1 MEKYLILNADDF
13 GMCHAANL
21 ATMDLLKKGGI
32 TSATIMMPC
41 SWSGEAAA
49 FAARNP
55 QFSIGIHLTLT
66 SEWEHYRWSPVGHD
80 HTESLRDR
88 DGYMWHKSDEFEE
101 HCDLD
106 EVRAEILAQVNKAKA
121 LGFSAPSHLD
131 NHMGSLYGIETGR
144 PELLN
149 LTLDLC
155 SELHMPF
162 RLPTSYIPA
171 QKALF
176 EGSAFTEDMV
186 KMLLGNVRD
195 YARQKQVPVLD
206 YLLPHDWNG
215 PQAQSYEA
223 FRDYMLTRFETFP
236 EGISE
241 TFIHPSFECDELRGI
256 TRSWQ
261 RRVWEHR
268 LFADPAT
275 RQHIESCGIQLI
287 NYRELAE
294 MRLGAH

>member
-80 HTESLRDR
+80 HTESLRGR

-144 PELLN
+144 LELLN

-215 PQAQSYEA
+215 PQAQSYET

>member
-1 MEKYLILNADDF
+1 M
-13 GMCHAANL
+13 
-21 ATMDLLKKGGI
+21 T
-32 TSATIMMPC
+32 PC

-49 FAARNP
+49 FAAQNP
-55 QFSIGIHLTLT
+55 QFAIGIHLTLT
-66 SEWEHYRWSPVGHD
+66 SEWEYYRWGPVGHE

-88 DGYMWHKSDEFEE
+88 NGYMWRESNEFEE

-121 LGFSAPSHLD
+121 LGFSTPSHLD

-144 PELLN
+144 LELLN

-176 EGSAFTEDMV
+176 DGSAFTEDMV

-195 YARQKQVPVLD
+195 YAQQRQAPVLD

-223 FRDYMLTRFETFP
+223 FRDYMLTQFETFP
-236 EGISE
+236 DGISE
-241 TFIHPSFECDELRGI
+241 TFIHPSLECDELKGI

-287 NYRELAE
+287 NYRSLQKCGWEPVDYPI
-294 MRLGAH
+294 